1 MARKSNYH
9 RSFII
14 LKPKSRGFEFVPNKA
29 PTGYCKFEIR
39 RGVGRAYI
47 YMQDIKPSSSL
58 DGNYEAYRYLSMI
71 LSGLANWLVYIRMSR
86 VDAST

>member
-14 LKPKSRGFEFVPNKA
+14 LKPKSRGYEFVPNKA
-29 PTGYCKFEIR
+29 PTGCVNLR
-39 RGVGRAYI
+39 SGGVGRAYI

-58 DGNYEAYRYLSMI
+58 DGVYEAYLISVDDSIRPCK
-71 LSGLANWLVYIRMSR
+71 LASHIRMSR